1 MIGLNN
7 NMKITIIGAGNV
19 GATTAYAILLKN
31 LAAEVILIDI
41 NDKKEAGEVWDIADG
56 LGVLESGGIRQG
68 NFADARAAD
77 VLIITAG
84 LAQRAGGGT
93 RLDLFAKNKEIM
105 TSIFTAIGPL
115 DRQTIVLVIT
125 NPVDALVAH
134 VQKISGLPRTQVF
147 GSGTT
152 LDTARLRRCLS
163 ERLNVSPRNVHGY
176 VLGEHGDSGFVAW
189 STVTVGGVP
198 VIKLP
203 GFSPALAEE
212 VEIEIRQSANK
223 IIARKGATF
232 YGIATVITKILEAIL
247 ADAELVLPVSTRLTN
262 WNGVSGVCLGA
273 PAVIGRRGI
282 VRHWPLSLTATEK
295 KKLRAA
301 ARVIKCFS

>member
-1 MIGLNN
+1 
-7 NMKITIIGAGNV
+7 MKVAIIGAGNV
-19 GATTAYAILLKN
+19 GATTAYAIMLKN

-56 LGVLESGGIRQG
+56 LCALEGGAIKTG
-68 NFADARAAD
+68 DFADAGAAD
-77 VLIITAG
+77 VIIITAG
-84 LAQRAGGGT
+84 LGRLAEGQT
-93 RLDLFAKNKEIM
+93 RLDLFAKNKDII
-105 TSIFTAIGPL
+105 TSIFTAIGVL
-115 DRQTIVLVIT
+115 DRRTIVLVIT

-134 VQKISGLPRTQVF
+134 AQKISGLPRAQVF

-152 LDTARLRRCLS
+152 LDTARLRRHLS
-163 ERLNVSPRNVHGY
+163 ERLKVNPRNIHGY

-198 VIKLP
+198 VTELKN
-203 GFSPALAEE
+203 FSLALAS
-212 VEIEIRQSANK
+212 EIETKVRQDAYE

-247 ADAELVLPVSTRLTN
+247 ADQELVLPVSARLTN
-262 WNGVSGVCLGA
+262 WNGVSGVCLSA

-282 VRHWPLSLTATEK
+282 LRHWPLLLTAKEK
-295 KKLRAA
+295 KKLRASA
-301 ARVIKCFS
+301 KLIKQFV